1 MKRHGFFRTEVQ
13 KERRAGDL
21 LFNPMNGLIIV
32 FQGPAYSEIFSE
44 IRDFGKEQAKYP
56 ILKEVITEAL
66 KGGSLFIHFAILDYF
81 IGINE
86 LTGVYEVHFDRTTV
100 EEKGIPLRDVFESI
114 LYCDWPDNRKKKV

>member
-1 MKRHGFFRTEVQ
+1 MKKHGFFRTEIQ

-21 LFNPMNGLIIV
+21 LFNPMNGLLIV
-32 FQGPAYSEIFSE
+32 FQGPTCSEIFSE
-44 IRDFGKEQAKYP
+44 IRDFGKGQAKYP

-86 LTGVYEVHFDRTTV
+86 LTGVYEVHFDKKTI
-100 EEKGIPLRDVFESI
+100 EEKDLQPRDVFESI
-114 LYCDWPDNRKKKV
+114 LYGDWPDNRKKKV